1 MRVRGR
7 QFEVDKG
14 EGKFLGVCA
23 GLSNMTG
30 ADVTIIRVGVV
41 LATLMLFPW
50 VPIAYFLAAWL
61 GKPKGAGG
69 YDRVGRYGSDTSERI
84 QDIDR
89 RMAAIE
95 SYVTSPNRQ
104 LANEID
110 SLR

>member
-7 QFEVDKG
+7 KFEVDKA
-14 EGKFLGVCA
+14 EGKFLGVCS
-23 GLSNMTG
+23 GLANTSG
-30 ADVTIIRVGVV
+30 VDVTIVRVGVV

-61 GKPKGAGG
+61 GRPKAERS
-69 YDRVGRYGSDTSERI
+69 YRPVGRHGETLERLR
-84 QDIDR
+84 DMDR
-89 RMAAIE
+89 RMAAID
-95 SYVTSPNRQ
+95 SYVASPNRQ